1 MNKRE
6 KPETISDI
14 IQRGRQSNTYSGLC
28 TSDRLRYLTIYVNKN
43 KQLNNNQHE
52 AVLGMSDE
60 EFFKQS
66 SVTGHDFDSEDK
78 WERKETQK

>member
-1 MNKRE
+1 M
-6 KPETISDI
+6 T
-14 IQRGRQSNTYSGLC
+14 
-28 TSDRLRYLTIYVNKN
+28 
-43 KQLNNNQHE
+43 
-52 AVLGMSDE
+52 DE

>member
-1 MNKRE
+1 MSKNK
-6 KPETISDI
+6 KLETISDI

-52 AVLGMSDE
+52 AVLGMTDE

-78 WERKETQK
+78 